1 MRHCNHTFKLGRNS
15 SHRKSL
21 ISNSLKNLVEK
32 GRIETSLAKAKEM
45 RRHADKLITIAKKE
59 TLAANREA
67 ISKLRIR
74 FNPLTSK
81 QKRASKTGDISS
93 HNLDRHIMEK
103 LSMLATRFKERKGGY
118 TRILKL
124 DYTRT
129 GDGSERAIL
138 EYLPE

>member
-1 MRHCNHTFKLGRNS
+1 MRHRNHTFKLGRNS

-45 RRHADKLITIAKKE
+45 RRHADKLITMAKKE
-59 TLAANREA
+59 TLASNRAA
-67 ISKLRIR
+67 ISTLRIR
-74 FNPLTSK
+74 FNTLTSK
-81 QKRASKTGDISS
+81 EKRASKTGDISS

-129 GDGSERAIL
+129 GDGSQRAIL